1 MQPEAGCCAFRM
13 DDMRD
18 IEIRVLREV
27 IDAVERMLEELE
39 AAGGAVGMPRSEVY
53 AIVIQAVIASARADG
68 HHGFGSL
75 VRAPLLDAILG
86 AEVEPWDE
94 AVFTVL
100 MGQLTSR

>member
-1 MQPEAGCCAFRM
+1 M

-39 AAGGAVGMPRSEVY
+39 AAGGAIGMPRSEVY

-68 HHGFGSL
+68 HYGFGSL
-75 VRAPLLDAILG
+75 VRAPLLDAILAG